1 MNWSFIA
8 VLLLSCVA
16 FGQTTKYAG
25 SFLEIPVGAEALG
38 MGDAHVSLAD
48 DGTAFH
54 YNPAGTAF
62 IDTKIL
68 SMMYSSQYG
77 SLFSPLSNF
86 FFIGYA
92 QQLQDLSVSV
102 NWVRLSVDNIP
113 SQPDLTVY
121 DSPAQRELLVKTS
134 SPNGYFTSADDAVYL
149 NISRMF
155 RFDLDL
161 GWSLFKIP
169 VQLPI
174 GINFKLVHRL
184 LDGRAASGIGLDGGM
199 MIRFPLG
206 AFDNKKKT
214 GTFSFGMNF
223 RDVTNT
229 RIAWDTQRNEIIAP
243 SLVWGI
249 SYHAPVTILRGDV
262 EMAFDRDSRYG
273 EYLIGAEYVYEKLLS
288 VRMGT
293 DASELTAGVGLLL
306 NFMRV
311 DYAFL
316 AQDLGNVNRVGVS
329 IYLDRPFK

>member
-206 AFDNKKKT
+206 AFDNKKKLE
-214 GTFSFGMNF
+214 S
-223 RDVTNT
+223 
-229 RIAWDTQRNEIIAP
+229 
-243 SLVWGI
+243 
-249 SYHAPVTILRGDV
+249 
-262 EMAFDRDSRYG
+262 G
-273 EYLIGAEYVYEKLLS
+273 EN
-288 VRMGT
+288 
-293 DASELTAGVGLLL
+293 SEP
-306 NFMRV
+306 
-311 DYAFL
+311 Y
-316 AQDLGNVNRVGVS
+316 
-329 IYLDRPFK
+329 